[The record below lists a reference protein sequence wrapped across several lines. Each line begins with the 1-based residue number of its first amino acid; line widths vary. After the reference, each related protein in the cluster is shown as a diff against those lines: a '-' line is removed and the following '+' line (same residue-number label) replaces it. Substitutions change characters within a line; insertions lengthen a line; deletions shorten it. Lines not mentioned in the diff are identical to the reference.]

1 MYKIGLSSCG
11 KTINEELFAAY
22 AAAGID
28 VMEISP
34 GMDAYASLNYEE
46 MAALSRKYGV
56 EIRSFHLPF
65 MPFDKI
71 DISRPE
77 LAEASIAYLSEL
89 MERATSIG
97 IKIFVTHPSGE
108 PIGEDERPARMAC
121 AKASLARL
129 AAIARSRGAV
139 IAVEDL
145 PRTCL
150 GRSADD
156 VEELISVDPDLRV
169 CFDTNH
175 LLTGDPIEFIHR
187 LGHKFITTHVSD
199 YDRVNERHWLPG
211 EGVVDWAAIL
221 AALKDV
227 GYTGPWLYEIGFN
240 CPGTILRDRALTCD
254 DFVDNAKALFAGE
267 KPPVLSRPKPNLG
280 MWN

>member
-11 KTINEELFAAY
+11 KTINEALFAAY

-89 MERATSIG
+89 MERAASIG
-97 IKIFVTHPSGE
+97 IKIFVVHPSGE
-108 PIGEDERPARMAC
+108 PIAEADRPARMAQ
-121 AKASLARL
+121 AKESLARL
-129 AAIARSRGAV
+129 AEVARTFGAV

-156 VEELISVDPDLRV
+156 VEELISADPDLRV

-211 EGVVDWAAIL
+211 EGVVDWTAIL
-221 AALKDV
+221 GALKDV
-227 GYTGPWLYEIGFN
+227 GYDGPWLYELGFV
-240 CPGTILRDRALTCD
+240 CPNTILRERELTCH
-254 DFVDNAKALFAGE
+254 DFADNAKALFAGE

-280 MWN
+280 MWE